1 MRLNYFP
8 PCNKQDLTLGTGSY
22 YDATSLIV
30 LHEGCVSELH
40 ALSNGR
46 EKSFIHREVVNNK
59 TPRKSH
65 DFILYPENNKV
76 VSPPTK
82 LVDDNNP
89 RIYPEFTWP
98 TLFEVTQM
106 TSGRDRHMR
115 FKIEDLGF
123 LFIYVV
129 SFLVY

>member
-8 PCNKQDLTLGTGSY
+8 PSNKQDLTLGTGSY

-30 LHEGCVSELH
+30 LHEGC

-65 DFILYPENNKV
+65 DFILYPKNNKV

-98 TLFEVTQM
+98 TLFEFTQM
-106 TSGRDRHMR
+106 NHKGRDIHMR
-115 FKIEDLGF
+115 FTKVDSRF
-123 LFIYVV
+123 L
-129 SFLVY
+129 